1 MSVSSSIPAA
11 DRGLGALLNELGQLV
26 RREFDR
32 RVGQFDPS
40 LTGARWR
47 ILYQVKRHPGC
58 TQRELAERL
67 QLQAVTIGR
76 HVARLIEIGWLERR
90 DDPRDGRAYALYLTP
105 KAQPV
110 FDRLLPVSQAL
121 RSAYFAGISDERR
134 EALFADL
141 LLIKDNLLRLEAS
154 ATSSSHETP
163 HRRS

>member
-1 MSVSSSIPAA
+1 MAESFSIPAT

-32 RVGQFDPS
+32 RVGQLDPS

-58 TQRELAERL
+58 TQRELAEHL

-90 DDPRDGRAYALYLTP
+90 DDPRDRRAYALYLTP
-105 KAQPV
+105 RAQPV
-110 FDRLLPVSQAL
+110 FDRLLPVSRAL

-141 LLIKDNLLRLEAS
+141 LLIKDNLLRLDTA
-154 ATSSSHETP
+154 ASSSHETALSRTP
-163 HRRS
+163 